1 MERNFRRQ
9 WSDTQN
15 VSFENAQNTPLG
27 FISVSDKIMT
37 NMTSQTALRFED
49 DFLAIKKE
57 LQKYTYIFNIAFVT
71 FKSNNKVL
79 SESSFEKSFQFMP
92 RLL

>member
-37 NMTSQTALRFED
+37 NMTSQTAQRFED

-57 LQKYTYIFNIAFVT
+57 LQKYTLYFQH
-71 FKSNNKVL
+71 
-79 SESSFEKSFQFMP
+79 SFRNF
-92 RLL
+92 